1 MYGSGS
7 QYEKIPNP
15 VKHTAIIW
23 WIICGICL
31 ILIFSPAIFELAAV
45 EAGDWIFAL
54 MFFAIVFGITAFIV
68 AIMYTKRASL
78 TGQMLQRNN
87 LLAYWT
93 YTTEQ
98 WNSYAVKEHEE
109 NKREKRNMFVLISVI
124 SIVICAILALIIQ
137 DGWYIFL
144 FVALGI
150 IVLMAFT
157 AWLSVW
163 TRYRQN
169 QKYPGDTYIC
179 ADGIYF
185 NRELHVWRGFGAI
198 LEDVAYQQDAVQPQV
213 LITYSVLNRY
223 NRQYVTIRVP
233 VPRGRENEALNLV
246 QVLRGQSSQGQI
258 QQPPYGF

>member
-1 MYGSGS
+1 MYGNGN

-15 VKHTAIIW
+15 VKTTAIIW
-23 WIICGICL
+23 WIICVICL
-31 ILIFSPAIFELAAV
+31 ILILSPALFELADV
-45 EAGDWIFAL
+45 EAGEWIFAL

-68 AIMYTKRASL
+68 AIMYTKRAAL

-93 YTTEQ
+93 YSPEQ

-109 NKREKRNMFVLISVI
+109 NKREKRNMFVMIAVISV
-124 SIVICAILALIIQ
+124 VVCAIMAIIIQ

-150 IVLMAFT
+150 IVLMAPV

-169 QKYPGDTYIC
+169 QKYAGETYIC

-185 NRELHVWRGFGAI
+185 NRQLHVWRGFGAI
-198 LEDVAYQQDAVQPQV
+198 LEDVTYQQDAAEMLV
-213 LITYSVLNRY
+213 LITYSVINRY

-246 QVLRGQSSQGQI
+246 QVLRSRSSQGQA
-258 QQPPYGF
+258 QQPPYGV

>member
-1 MYGSGS
+1 MYETGG

-15 VKHTAIIW
+15 VKTTAIIW
-23 WIICGICL
+23 WIICIICL
-31 ILIFSPAIFELAAV
+31 ILIFSPAILEMAGID
-45 EAGDWIFAL
+45 AGDWVFAL
-54 MFFAIVFGITAFIV
+54 MFFAIVFGITAFII

-78 TGQMLQRNN
+78 TERMLQRDN

-93 YTTEQ
+93 YTPEQ
-98 WNSYAVKEHEE
+98 WSSYAVKEHEE

-150 IVLMAFT
+150 IVLMALA
-157 AWLSVW
+157 AWMSVW

-169 QKYPGDTYIC
+169 QKYAGETYIC
-179 ADGIYF
+179 ADGIYL
-185 NRELHVWRGFGAI
+185 NRELHVWRGFGAV
-198 LEDVAYQQDAVQPQV
+198 LEDVVYQQDPAEPLV
-213 LITYSVLNRY
+213 LITYSVINRY

-233 VPRGRENEALNLV
+233 VPRGKEDQAINLA
-246 QVLRGQSSQGQI
+246 QVLRGQSSQGQM
-258 QQPPYGF
+258 QQPTYGF

>member
-15 VKHTAIIW
+15 VKRTAIIW

-31 ILIFSPAIFELAAV
+31 VLILSPALFELAAV
-45 EAGDWIFAL
+45 EAGEWIFAL
-54 MFFAIVFGITAFIV
+54 MFFAIVFGITSFIV

-93 YTTEQ
+93 YSPEQ
-98 WNSYAVKEHEE
+98 WNSYTVTEHEE
-109 NKREKRNMFVLISVI
+109 NKREKRNMFILISVI
-124 SIVICAILALIIQ
+124 SIVICAILAITIQ

-150 IVLMAFT
+150 IVLMALA
-157 AWLSVW
+157 AWLSVRS
-163 TRYRQN
+163 RYRQN
-169 QKYPGDTYIC
+169 RKYHGDTYIC

-198 LEDVAYQQDAVQPQV
+198 LEDVTYRQNPSEMLV
-213 LITYSVLNRY
+213 LITYSVINRY

-246 QVLRGQSSQGQI
+246 QVLQSQSSQGQV

>member
-1 MYGSGS
+1 
-7 QYEKIPNP
+7 
-15 VKHTAIIW
+15 
-23 WIICGICL
+23 
-31 ILIFSPAIFELAAV
+31 V
-45 EAGDWIFAL
+45 EAGEWIFAL
-54 MFFAIVFGITAFIV
+54 MFIAIVFGITAFII

-93 YTTEQ
+93 YSPEQ
-98 WNSYAVKEHEE
+98 WNSYAIKEHEE
-109 NKREKRNMFVLISVI
+109 NKREKRNMFIMIAVISV
-124 SIVICAILALIIQ
+124 VICAIMAIIIR
-137 DGWYIFL
+137 DDWYIFL

-150 IVLMAFT
+150 IVLMAPV

-163 TRYRQN
+163 TRRRQN

-179 ADGIYF
+179 QDGIYF

-198 LEDVAYQQDAVQPQV
+198 LEDVTYQQDPSEMLV
-213 LITYSVLNRY
+213 LITYSVINRY

-246 QVLRGQSSQGQI
+246 QVLRGQSSQGQA
-258 QQPPYGF
+258 QQPPYGI